1 MPRAFPPS
9 PESAAR
15 FMWSAIYAA
24 LRPPSSPSRAIGTW
38 TPNLACRPR
47 LLRMSK
53 GKRTMQAGT
62 ANLIDQHSNVCQSS
76 SLADAERKKADQ
88 LVQAIEQQLG
98 LPVFHVS
105 QFVKASGRSATV
117 APEVR
122 QSLAAL
128 LINIDACRCWLSAD
142 PPNIQQARAAMERMT
157 STAKVLTRLIST
169 SGHDDHA

>member
-1 MPRAFPPS
+1 M
-9 PESAAR
+9 
-15 FMWSAIYAA
+15 
-24 LRPPSSPSRAIGTW
+24 
-38 TPNLACRPR
+38 
-47 LLRMSK
+47 
-53 GKRTMQAGT
+53 
-62 ANLIDQHSNVCQSS
+62 
-76 SLADAERKKADQ
+76 ADVEGKKADQ

-105 QFVKASGRSATV
+105 QFVNEFGRSATV

-157 STAKVLTRLIST
+157 STANVLTRLIST

>member
-1 MPRAFPPS
+1 
-9 PESAAR
+9 
-15 FMWSAIYAA
+15 
-24 LRPPSSPSRAIGTW
+24 
-38 TPNLACRPR
+38 
-47 LLRMSK
+47 
-53 GKRTMQAGT
+53 MQAGT
-62 ANLIDQHSNVCQSS
+62 ANFIDQHSNVCRSS
-76 SLADAERKKADQ
+76 SLADLEGKKADQ
-88 LVQAIEQQLG
+88 LVKAIEQQLG

-105 QFVKASGRSATV
+105 QFVNEFGRSATV

-157 STAKVLTRLIST
+157 STANVLTRLIST